1 VGRHGRR
8 TVQYQQPTYEISYQG
23 WFYNEMM
30 LQRIVTLVLHKR
42 FWLEDDNIFI
52 FQLLFTA
59 CSSTALSAMKV
70 ENLLYNFQDIC
81 RSFNHMS
88 LLLAL

>member
-1 VGRHGRR
+1 MGRHGRR
-8 TVQYQQPTYEISYQG
+8 TVQYQQPTREISYQG
-23 WFYNEMM
+23 WFYNEMV
-30 LQRIVTLVLHKR
+30 LQRIATLVLHKR

-52 FQLLFTA
+52 FQLLFTV
-59 CSSTALSAMKV
+59 CSTAHFAMKV
-70 ENLLYNFQDIC
+70 ENLLYNFRDIC

>member
-1 VGRHGRR
+1 MGSHGRR
-8 TVQYQQPTYEISYQG
+8 TVQYQQPTREISYQG

-59 CSSTALSAMKV
+59 CSTTLSAMKV
-70 ENLLYNFQDIC
+70 ENLLYNFRDIC